1 MSDERVLNVTLTT
14 PAVIPLPRAL
24 YESNGVIFELYQ
36 GGRPYQYPSK
46 LIRWER
52 LKTFAVSREGDL
64 TFHVR
69 VSQAHFET
77 SFQ

>member
-1 MSDERVLNVTLTT
+1 MDGEVRHSPTFPEKSVM
-14 PAVIPLPRAL
+14 PLPVAL
-24 YESNGVIFELYQ
+24 YESNGVIFELYC
-36 GGRPYQYPSK
+36 GGQPDKPS

-69 VSQAHFET
+69 VSQAHHER
-77 SFQ
+77 QGE

>member
-1 MSDERVLNVTLTT
+1 MSDEAVPNVT
-14 PAVIPLPRAL
+14 PATSVVIPLPCSL
-24 YESNGVIFELYQ
+24 YESNGVIFELYP
-36 GGRPYQYPSK
+36 GGLPYQSK

-69 VSQAHFET
+69 VSQAHSET
-77 SFQ
+77 SSQ